1 MSKKTENL
9 LKGFYD
15 VSPLLLPV
23 VPFGIIFGAI
33 GIELG
38 FGPYI
43 TYATSIIIFSGA
55 SQIVFFQLL
64 SNGASSLIAITSS
77 SVVSTRHLLY
87 GAVVAQYLS
96 KLSLIWKIFLS
107 YLLTDQAFAVSQE
120 FFKKNSNDEYKHY
133 HLLGAGLTLWIVWQ
147 LTTVIGILLGSI
159 VPEELG
165 LSFTIPLTFLALLI
179 NYFRKIDHLIVI
191 FLSGL
196 SSILFYEAPL
206 KSYIILSC
214 VISLF
219 IIFLIN
225 KFQKKILL
233 FGYL

>member
-1 MSKKTENL
+1 MSKKTETL

-96 KLSLIWKIFLS
+96 KLSLMWKIFLS

-196 SSILFYEAPL
+196 SSILFYDAPL

-214 VISLF
+214 VVSLF

-225 KFQKKILL
+225 KFQKKI
-233 FGYL
+233 

>member
-1 MSKKTENL
+1 MSKKKENL

-96 KLSLIWKIFLS
+96 KLSLMWKIFLS

-214 VISLF
+214 VVSLF

-225 KFQKKILL
+225 KFQKKI
-233 FGYL
+233 

>member
-1 MSKKTENL
+1 MSKKKENL

-64 SNGASSLIAITSS
+64 SNGASSIIAITSS

-96 KLSLIWKIFLS
+96 KLSLMWKIFLS

-120 FFKKNSNDEYKHY
+120 FFKKNSNDDYKHY

-225 KFQKKILL
+225 KFQKKI
-233 FGYL
+233 

>member
-1 MSKKTENL
+1 MSKKKKNL

-96 KLSLIWKIFLS
+96 KLSLMWKIFLS

-120 FFKKNSNDEYKHY
+120 FFKKNSKDEYKHY

-225 KFQKKILL
+225 KFKKKI
-233 FGYL
+233 

>member
-96 KLSLIWKIFLS
+96 KLSLMWKIFLS

-120 FFKKNSNDEYKHY
+120 FFKKNSNDDYKHY

-196 SSILFYEAPL
+196 SSILFYDAPL

-225 KFQKKILL
+225 KFQKKI
-233 FGYL
+233 

>member
-96 KLSLIWKIFLS
+96 KLSLMWKIFLS

-120 FFKKNSNDEYKHY
+120 FFKKNSNDEHKHY

-214 VISLF
+214 IISLF

-225 KFQKKILL
+225 KFQKKI
-233 FGYL
+233 

>member
-1 MSKKTENL
+1 MSKKKENL

-23 VPFGIIFGAI
+23 IPFGIIFGAI

-64 SNGASSLIAITSS
+64 SNGASSIIAITSS

-96 KLSLIWKIFLS
+96 KLSLMWKIFLS

-120 FFKKNSNDEYKHY
+120 FFKKNSNDDYKHY

-196 SSILFYEAPL
+196 SSILFYDAPL

-225 KFQKKILL
+225 KFQKKI
-233 FGYL
+233 

>member
-1 MSKKTENL
+1 MSKKKENL

-165 LSFTIPLTFLALLI
+165 LSFTIPLTFLALLT
-179 NYFRKIDHLIVI
+179 NYFRKLDHLIVI

-196 SSILFYEAPL
+196 SSILFYDAPL

-214 VISLF
+214 VVSLF

-225 KFQKKILL
+225 KFQKKI
-233 FGYL
+233 

>member
-1 MSKKTENL
+1 MSKKKENL

-96 KLSLIWKIFLS
+96 KLSLMWKIFLS

-147 LTTVIGILLGSI
+147 FTTVIGILLGSI

-225 KFQKKILL
+225 KFQKKI
-233 FGYL
+233 

>member
-1 MSKKTENL
+1 MSKKKENL

-64 SNGASSLIAITSS
+64 SNGTSSLIAITSS

-96 KLSLIWKIFLS
+96 KLSLMWKIFLS

-225 KFQKKILL
+225 KFQKKI
-233 FGYL
+233 

>member
-1 MSKKTENL
+1 MSKKKENL

-15 VSPLLLPV
+15 VSPLMLPV

-225 KFQKKILL
+225 KFQKKI
-233 FGYL
+233 

>member
-1 MSKKTENL
+1 MSKKTDNL

-38 FGPYI
+38 FGPYT

-96 KLSLIWKIFLS
+96 KLSLMWKIFLS

-225 KFQKKILL
+225 KFQKKI
-233 FGYL
+233 

>member
-1 MSKKTENL
+1 MSKKKENL

-55 SQIVFFQLL
+55 SQIVFFQLI

-120 FFKKNSNDEYKHY
+120 FFKKNLNDEYKHY

-225 KFQKKILL
+225 KFQKKI
-233 FGYL
+233 

>member
-1 MSKKTENL
+1 MSKKKENL

-15 VSPLLLPV
+15 VSPLLIPV

-196 SSILFYEAPL
+196 SSILFYDAPL

-225 KFQKKILL
+225 KFQKKI
-233 FGYL
+233 

>member
-1 MSKKTENL
+1 MSKKKENL

-64 SNGASSLIAITSS
+64 SNGASSIIAITSS

-96 KLSLIWKIFLS
+96 KLSLMWKIFLS

-120 FFKKNSNDEYKHY
+120 FFKKNSNDDYKHY

-196 SSILFYEAPL
+196 SSILFYDAPL

-225 KFQKKILL
+225 KFQKKI
-233 FGYL
+233 

>member
-1 MSKKTENL
+1 MSKKKENL

-96 KLSLIWKIFLS
+96 KLSLMWKIFLS

-147 LTTVIGILLGSI
+147 LTTVVGILLGSI

-196 SSILFYEAPL
+196 SSILFYDAPL

-219 IIFLIN
+219 IIFLIK
-225 KFQKKILL
+225 KFQKKI
-233 FGYL
+233 

>member
-9 LKGFYD
+9 SKGFYD

-96 KLSLIWKIFLS
+96 KLSLMWKIFLS

-225 KFQKKILL
+225 KFQKKI
-233 FGYL
+233 

>member
-33 GIELG
+33 GLELG

-96 KLSLIWKIFLS
+96 KLSLMWKIFLS

-159 VPEELG
+159 VP
-165 LSFTIPLTFLALLI
+165 LSLI
-179 NYFRKIDHLIVI
+179 H
-191 FLSGL
+191 
-196 SSILFYEAPL
+196 
-206 KSYIILSC
+206 
-214 VISLF
+214 ISEPTRPS
-219 IIFLIN
+219 
-225 KFQKKILL
+225 
-233 FGYL
+233 

>member
-1 MSKKTENL
+1 MSKKKENL

-96 KLSLIWKIFLS
+96 KLSLMWKIFLS

-214 VISLF
+214 LISLF

-225 KFQKKILL
+225 KFQKKI
-233 FGYL
+233 

>member
-9 LKGFYD
+9 VKGFYD
-15 VSPLLLPV
+15 VCPLLLPV

-96 KLSLIWKIFLS
+96 KLSLMWKIFLS

-179 NYFRKIDHLIVI
+179 NYFRKLDHLIVI

-196 SSILFYEAPL
+196 SSILFYDAPL
-206 KSYIILSC
+206 KSYIIISC

-225 KFQKKILL
+225 KFQKKI
-233 FGYL
+233 

>member
-1 MSKKTENL
+1 MSKKKENL

-64 SNGASSLIAITSS
+64 SNGASSIIAITSS

-96 KLSLIWKIFLS
+96 KLSLMWKIFLS

-196 SSILFYEAPL
+196 SSILFYDAPL
-206 KSYIILSC
+206 KSYILLSC
-214 VISLF
+214 IISLL
-219 IIFLIN
+219 IIFLIS
-225 KFQKKILL
+225 KYQKKI
-233 FGYL
+233 

>member
-179 NYFRKIDHLIVI
+179 NYFKKIDHLIVI

-214 VISLF
+214 VISLLV
-219 IIFLIN
+219 IFLIN
-225 KFQKKILL
+225 KFQKKI
-233 FGYL
+233 

>member
-1 MSKKTENL
+1 MSKKKENL

-96 KLSLIWKIFLS
+96 KLSLMWKIFLS

-120 FFKKNSNDEYKHY
+120 FFKKNSKDEYKHY

-196 SSILFYEAPL
+196 SSILFYDAPL

-225 KFQKKILL
+225 KFLKKI
-233 FGYL
+233 

>member
-1 MSKKTENL
+1 MSKKNENL

-96 KLSLIWKIFLS
+96 KLSLMWKIFLS

-225 KFQKKILL
+225 KFQKKI
-233 FGYL
+233 

>member
-147 LTTVIGILLGSI
+147 FTTVIGILLGSI

-225 KFQKKILL
+225 KFQKKI
-233 FGYL
+233 

>member
-1 MSKKTENL
+1 M
-9 LKGFYD
+9 
-15 VSPLLLPV
+15 
-23 VPFGIIFGAI
+23 
-33 GIELG
+33 
-38 FGPYI
+38 
-43 TYATSIIIFSGA
+43 
-55 SQIVFFQLL
+55 
-64 SNGASSLIAITSS
+64 
-77 SVVSTRHLLY
+77 STRHLLY

-96 KLSLIWKIFLS
+96 KLSLMWKIFLS

-225 KFQKKILL
+225 KFQKKI
-233 FGYL
+233 

>member
-96 KLSLIWKIFLS
+96 KLSLIWKLFLS

-214 VISLF
+214 IISLF

-225 KFQKKILL
+225 KFQKKI
-233 FGYL
+233 

>member
-96 KLSLIWKIFLS
+96 KLSLMWKIFLS

-120 FFKKNSNDEYKHY
+120 FFKKNSNDAYKHY

-225 KFQKKILL
+225 KFQKKI
-233 FGYL
+233 

>member
-1 MSKKTENL
+1 MSKKKENL

-64 SNGASSLIAITSS
+64 SNGASSIIAITSS

-96 KLSLIWKIFLS
+96 KLSLMWKIFLS

-179 NYFRKIDHLIVI
+179 NYFRKLDHLIVI

-196 SSILFYEAPL
+196 SSILFYDAPL
-206 KSYIILSC
+206 KSYIIISC

-225 KFQKKILL
+225 KFQKKI
-233 FGYL
+233 

>member
-1 MSKKTENL
+1 M
-9 LKGFYD
+9 GFYD

-196 SSILFYEAPL
+196 SSILFYDAPL

-214 VISLF
+214 VVSLF

-225 KFQKKILL
+225 KFQKKI
-233 FGYL
+233 

>member
-1 MSKKTENL
+1 MSKKKDNL

-165 LSFTIPLTFLALLI
+165 LSFTIPLTFLSLII

-225 KFQKKILL
+225 KFQKKI
-233 FGYL
+233 